1 MSAENWNEL
10 RQNDDPPLPPRPK
23 VFGGTR
29 EIRFA
34 PSGAPRTP
42 LNLGS
47 DEAMSLAAAEGLSLI
62 RSLCPRGGGTDSGG
76 NGFVGVSFHEASTHP
91 YRSLLRSGAATV
103 RWLSPHTAFRGSA
116 RQHSALSSHTTRG
129 HRDALRIYLQ
139 GTLEQNRIA
148 MRGY

>member
-103 RWLSPHTAFRGSA
+103 RWLSPHTAFRGCQLAST
-116 RQHSALSSHTTRG
+116 ALSAPTPRV
-129 HRDALRIYLQ
+129 
-139 GTLEQNRIA
+139 GTGMLYAYTCKVRLNRTGS
-148 MRGY
+148 R